1 MTIGRPR
8 TFEGPTTKV
17 SMVMPTDTVRLLR
30 VMAAEQGVT
39 IAQLIDAWTRKAQL
53 MAAVERGRQAIVEG
67 DVVSH
72 KEVVRRL
79 KKWAVP

>member
-17 SMVMPTDTVRLLR
+17 SMVMPTDTARVLR
-30 VMAAEQGVT
+30 VMAAAQGVT
-39 IAQLIDAWTRKAQL
+39 IAQLIDEWTRKAQL
-53 MAAVERGRQAIVEG
+53 MAAVERGRQAVAEG

-72 KEVVRRL
+72 KEAVRRL
-79 KKWAVP
+79 KKWALP